1 MDPFSA
7 TLAFLAGAAETAGAA
22 AAEGGAAAA
31 EAGAAAA
38 AEGAAATAAEAGA
51 ATAEAGAA
59 AAAEGGAAAASA
71 PPVAGPAEGAAEA
84 GVAAND
90 WAANLKDT
98 ANEFVT
104 GFNRKNSVIVNKG
117 DGSTDWGKTLSRAA
131 GRGASTAGEQFIK
144 KKTAEGSKARGMLA
158 KFVTGIGQ

>member
-7 TLAFLAGAAETAGAA
+7 TLAFLASAAEAAGAA

-31 EAGAAAA
+31 EA
-38 AEGAAATAAEAGA
+38 AAATAAEAGA
-51 ATAEAGAA
+51 AAAAEAGALTAEAGAVA
-59 AAAEGGAAAASA
+59 ASEAGIEAASA
-71 PPVAGPAEGAAEA
+71 PVTAGGSAEGVGGAA
-84 GVAAND
+84 AAND

-131 GRGASTAGEQFIK
+131 GRGAATAGEQFVK
-144 KKTAEGSKARGMLA
+144 KKTAEGSKARGILA
-158 KFVTGIGQ
+158 KFVTGMGQ

>member
-7 TLAFLAGAAETAGAA
+7 TLAFLASAAEAAGAA

-71 PPVAGPAEGAAEA
+71 PVAAGEGAAEV
-84 GVAAND
+84 GTAAND

-131 GRGASTAGEQFIK
+131 GRGAATAGEQFVK
-144 KKTAEGSKARGMLA
+144 KKTAEGSKARGILA
-158 KFVTGIGQ
+158 KFVTGMGQ